1 MAPRALERLA
11 RGGLHEPLTSWR
23 MLRMYRLNDRV
34 YAKLCVC
41 ASLRAYSLRN
51 IKSMAS
57 RKGAIVCASH
67 WLVCSFDACS
77 CVSGQDRRT

>member
-1 MAPRALERLA
+1 
-11 RGGLHEPLTSWR
+11 
-23 MLRMYRLNDRV
+23 MYRLNDRV

-51 IKSMAS
+51 IKSMPS

-77 CVSGQDRRT
+77 CVSGQDRRTQAGRHSCWKLWLVKSRSHFGYV